1 VFLVTVQKRADAD
14 EGSVMTAVSIE
25 RENRIHMD
33 RLYQSYVGLRL
44 TPENET
50 GSRTIPVAH
59 FGAFEVRLIEF
70 VDSSRGDSL
79 DLWIELYRHDTQS
92 SIDSCLCRD
101 FDEVEDLG
109 EYFISQARGLYESHS

>member
-1 VFLVTVQKRADAD
+1 MFLVTVRKRADAD

-70 VDSSRGDSL
+70 VDSSRGDSM
-79 DLWIELYRHDTQS
+79 YRHDTQS

-109 EYFISQARGLYESHS
+109 EYFISQARGLCESHS